1 MGGGGSMMDDI
12 GEMTLDEYRDA
23 LASTN
28 PTPGGGTAAAVALSQ
43 AAALTCM
50 VAELTLSNDK
60 WEGGWLGANEAGN
73 IAVRLLARGH
83 ELAGEDADAF
93 DAVMDAFRLPK
104 SSDDE
109 LAIRRTV
116 IHETTH
122 RAAEVPLDTA
132 RNAYALLDSLPE
144 LARSGNANAVTDV
157 GVAGLLATAACM
169 GALLNVEINAKSLP
183 GDLGEDLIRTVD
195 ELRVSANQISEAVV
209 DAVAR
214 RLIE

>member
-1 MGGGGSMMDDI
+1 
-12 GEMTLDEYRDA
+12 
-23 LASTN
+23 
-28 PTPGGGTAAAVALSQ
+28 
-43 AAALTCM
+43 
-50 VAELTLSNDK
+50 
-60 WEGGWLGANEAGN
+60 
-73 IAVRLLARGH
+73 
-83 ELAGEDADAF
+83 
-93 DAVMDAFRLPK
+93 MDAFRLPK

-183 GDLGEDLIRTVD
+183 GNLGEDLIRTVD